1 MLQLSKMPIYEGFN
15 ELHNENPNFEEEIM
29 ILILKNI
36 DTLDAVYVLAFLI
49 VHISAKKS
57 CENNLSSLI
66 DKYNLC

>member
-1 MLQLSKMPIYEGFN
+1 
-15 ELHNENPNFEEEIM
+15 M

-49 VHISAKKS
+49 VHLSAKKS
-57 CENNLSSLI
+57 SENNLSTLI